1 MGRLIP
7 LLLLAGVAA
16 AAAAVITVISN
27 EEKKPDY
34 VEDPDAKEEG
44 GKKKTLSERVYVNY
58 DSFKNPLDLEL
69 IKNVITKHF
78 EDAGISTVSDKCVV
92 EHDDSFEYPEFRYFE
107 EPCRIVLTN
116 PDALYW
122 CQQIYQLSHE
132 LTHFVIH
139 EHNSDHDLCVKWI
152 EETVCDA
159 VSLYCFDVF
168 AQKWEETPLG
178 KRSPEYK
185 NSLIDYRDGRIEEKK
200 NSSTEPLLSAANA
213 DELKLIDAE
222 SESVRG
228 HRSAEV
234 LELYRMLT
242 PDMLRGLVAYRDYTD
257 GLYLVSDEYKAA
269 FPGNKAVEYLCDISD
284 RISAGQ

>member
-1 MGRLIP
+1 MGRIIP

-34 VEDPDAKEEG
+34 IEDPDSPQEGNG
-44 GKKKTLSERVYVNY
+44 GKKALSERVYVNY

-69 IKNVITKHF
+69 IKNIITKHF
-78 EDAGISTVSDKCVV
+78 EEAGISTAADKCVV
-92 EHDDSFEYPEFRYFE
+92 EHDESFEYPEFRYFE

-132 LTHFVIH
+132 LTHFVTH
-139 EHNSDHDLCVKWI
+139 EHNSDHDLAIKWI
-152 EETVCDA
+152 EETVCEA

-168 AQKWEETPLG
+168 ADKWEETPLG

-185 NSLIDYRDGRIEEKK
+185 KSLLDYRDGRIEERR
-200 NSSTEPLLSAANA
+200 NNAVEPLLSKANA

-228 HRSAEV
+228 HRGAEV
-234 LELYRMLT
+234 LELYGILA
-242 PDMLRGLVAYRDYTD
+242 PDMLKGLAAYRDYAD
-257 GLYLVSDEYKAA
+257 GLYLRSEEYKAA
-269 FPGNKAVEYLCDISD
+269 FPGNKAVEYLCHISD
-284 RISAGQ
+284 RIKAE